1 MSDGSLILV
10 DSRSNSIMMV
20 FKKIYHCSIL
30 DIHSNYSNADQ
41 LTVVLITDSSNIL
54 GYELTNAT
62 LNDLVFALD
71 RPPSIKLSTDSEL
84 TLHSDLERV
93 GDDRLA
99 MLAMSRLGILWLI
112 DFTGHDT
119 IKVLSVHG
127 EVGAG
132 ETNTPITKALAV
144 GDKEISVISGSVDG
158 TVKQTSLKNLEQ
170 INEIYRPRRCVCDIL
185 LVD

>member
-1 MSDGSLILV
+1 MPTLLSSSAMGGICCARYLKLAADEVILLGMSDGSLILV

-30 DIHSNYSNADQ
+30 DIHSNSNVGQ
-41 LTVVLITDSSNIL
+41 LSLVLITDSSNIL
-54 GYELTNAT
+54 GYELTNVT

-71 RPPSIKLSTDSEL
+71 KPASIKLSTDSEL
-84 TLHSDLERV
+84 TLHSNLERV

-127 EVGAG
+127 GVGAG
-132 ETNTPITKALAV
+132 ETNTPITKALAM
-144 GDKEISVISGSVDG
+144 GDK
-158 TVKQTSLKNLEQ
+158 
-170 INEIYRPRRCVCDIL
+170 
-185 LVD
+185 